1 MTILP
6 KKKPPGGSKN
16 ETESVEG
23 GGGGYQ
29 LGIPNNQVIFYPAL
43 LFLT

>member
-6 KKKPPGGSKN
+6 KKKPPGASKN
-16 ETESVEG
+16 ETESEG

-29 LGIPNNQVIFYPAL
+29 LGLSTNQVFYI
-43 LFLT
+43 